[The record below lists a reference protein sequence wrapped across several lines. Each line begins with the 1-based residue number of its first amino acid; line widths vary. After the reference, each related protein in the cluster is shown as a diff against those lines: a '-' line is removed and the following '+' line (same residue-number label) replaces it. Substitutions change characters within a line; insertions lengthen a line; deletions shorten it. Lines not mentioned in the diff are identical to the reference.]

1 LVDRCGGRNN
11 GPDASGQLH
20 HPPPDDDD
28 DINLGA
34 NREPMTVAEA
44 ARCWA
49 DAWRQ
54 GWGALD
60 PEPIL
65 ARYSPDALLST
76 EPFRDPYRGLDGIR
90 DYVTRALGEEEDPQV
105 WMSAATPEL
114 SHGRA
119 VIAR

>member
-34 NREPMTVAEA
+34 NLEPMTVAEA

-54 GWGALD
+54 DWEALD

-65 ARYSPDALLST
+65 ARYAPDALLST
-76 EPFRDPYRGLDGIR
+76 EPFRDP
-90 DYVTRALGEEEDPQV
+90 T
-105 WMSAATPEL
+105 AAWAAFATT
-114 SHGRA
+114 
-119 VIAR
+119 